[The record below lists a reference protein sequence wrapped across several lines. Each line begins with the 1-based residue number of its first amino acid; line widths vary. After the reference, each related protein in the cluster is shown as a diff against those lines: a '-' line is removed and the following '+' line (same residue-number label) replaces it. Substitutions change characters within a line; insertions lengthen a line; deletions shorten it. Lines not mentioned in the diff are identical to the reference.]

1 MNCKDAKTI
10 PLWLAV
16 LININVVI
24 GGAFFIN
31 APKINSFAGVIS
43 PILWLVFAVF
53 FVPIAIVF
61 ARLASKFPCA
71 GGIYVYSR
79 EALGRFPGF
88 LTGWAYFIG
97 SATGNAVLIDALS
110 AQLLSVKTIS
120 NFFDFFGLEKLG
132 LSLLMVLFCT
142 VFSIGGVEIL
152 RTAQMAFSW
161 LKLIPFLVLGLACYF
176 SGTIEN
182 LNNIPINKSWF
193 SDCLPIIIFA
203 YIGIETCCA
212 MAHVIKDGF
221 KNVAKATHYSL
232 LLTAIFYSIAQFGLL
247 FALGKDSFSPNCF
260 NKLAL
265 ILGNKISFLSPELLS
280 TFVFL
285 AIATSYLD
293 GAYTVFCSNNWN
305 IYAMSQDLKGPGKIL
320 FSNLN
325 VFREPT
331 NCILLQGSLMAAFLA
346 ISKNQIWMIQVSVI
360 AVVLAF
366 LMTTISYLVLFERK
380 KIIVSGLASL
390 ASVLTITYFS
400 TKELA
405 EGGLAS
411 LLPLAIILFSGLV
424 IYIFDSFFSTQSKK
438 L

>member
-1 MNCKDAKTI
+1 MNCKDSKTI

-16 LININVVI
+16 LINVNVVI

-31 APKINSFAGVIS
+31 APKISSFAGIVS
-43 PILWLVFAVF
+43 PVLWLLFAIF

-110 AQLLSVKTIS
+110 EQLLTVKTIS
-120 NFFDFFGLEKLG
+120 NFFGLFGLAKLG
-132 LSLLMVLFCT
+132 LSLLMVALCIL
-142 VFSIGGVEIL
+142 FSIGGAEIL
-152 RTAQMAFSW
+152 RTAQMTFSW
-161 LKLIPFLVLGLACYF
+161 LKLAPFLVLGAACFF
-176 SGTIEN
+176 SGKIEN
-182 LNNIPINKSWF
+182 LNNIPISQTWF

-232 LLTAIFYSIAQFGLL
+232 LLTAIFYSIAQFGLI
-247 FALGKDSFSPNCF
+247 FALGQESFSSNCF

-265 ILGNKISFLSPELLS
+265 ILGNKIGFISPEFIS
-280 TFVFL
+280 IFVFV
-285 AIATSYLD
+285 AIAASYLD

-305 IYAMSQDLKGPGKIL
+305 IYAMAQDLRGPGKKI
-320 FSNLN
+320 FASLN
-325 VFREPT
+325 AYGEPT
-331 NCILLQGSLMAAFLA
+331 NCILVQGLLMAAFLA

-366 LMTTISYLVLFERK
+366 LMTTLSYLVLFDIK
-380 KIIVSGLASL
+380 KIFISGLASL
-390 ASVLTITYFS
+390 ASVLVISYFS
-400 TKELA
+400 TKELL
-405 EGGLAS
+405 ESGLPSAI
-411 LLPLAIILFSGLV
+411 PLIIILFAGLF
-424 IYIFDSFFSTQSKK
+424 IYGLDRVFLLTKK
-438 L
+438 T